1 MKPVFVRKKRLLQI
15 RWMLRCLRIKCD
27 IKGSSI
33 KERKNLKGYKV
44 RGVFQSRKKQGLNM
58 MI

>member
-1 MKPVFVRKKRLLQI
+1 MLDAKMSNNKKQYE
-15 RWMLRCLRIKCD
+15 
-27 IKGSSI
+27 GSSI
-33 KERKNLKGYKV
+33 NRGRNLKGYKV